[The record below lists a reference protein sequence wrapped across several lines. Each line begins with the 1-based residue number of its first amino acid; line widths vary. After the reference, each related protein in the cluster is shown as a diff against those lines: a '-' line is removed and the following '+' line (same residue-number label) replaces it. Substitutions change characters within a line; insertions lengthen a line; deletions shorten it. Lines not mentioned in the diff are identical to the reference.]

1 MTEAQL
7 LGQFEAAIANIEMPE
22 ALATEVSRVLHETH
36 EVTRTERRRE
46 IAALKRKLDEIQARD
61 DKLVALYID
70 GKLDDVTYA
79 RQRDLLLT
87 ERHQAAERL
96 SAASDELDD
105 KYLATADRIFELAK
119 RARSLWNQRTPSEK
133 RQLLEMV
140 LSNPTLDGAS
150 VRWEMKK
157 PFAILAEMTKGND
170 WRARSDS
177 NARPSASETDAL
189 SS

>member
-1 MTEAQL
+1 MCVHPGARR
-7 LGQFEAAIANIEMPE
+7 A
-22 ALATEVSRVLHETH
+22 
-36 EVTRTERRRE
+36 RRRE
-46 IAALKRKLDEIQARD
+46 IAALRRTLEEVQARD
-61 DKLVALYID
+61 DKLVSLYID

-79 RQRDLLLT
+79 RQRDLFMT

-96 SAASDELDD
+96 SAASEELDD

-119 RARSLWNQRTPSEK
+119 RARSLWNQRSPAEK

-140 LSNPTLDGAS
+140 LSNPRLDGVT

-177 NARPSASETDAL
+177 NARPSDS
-189 SS
+189 